1 MKNNGN
7 RASGVLQLTLLC
19 ALASCLSFAATAR
32 AEIGFLERV
41 GGFLGNTHLLE
52 LEQGSRLSNMVNGLQ
67 IGGFETSEGNWIGFK
82 KWYSS
87 NWTDARAAW
96 VTQLTPSWG
105 VIWGGSTGERAEKYS
120 ISPSL
125 KLGFVFQTPVQKNAF
140 VSLKGTTVVG
150 GRLKEKSC
158 VADYGEIGGVQEVNC
173 RLAATPL
180 EPSETLNYNLNERP
194 YRHALMLRFTKFF

>member
-1 MKNNGN
+1 MKSNGN
-7 RASGVLQLTLLC
+7 VVGCVRQLTLLC
-19 ALASCLSFAATAR
+19 AFAASLAVAASAR
-32 AEIGFLERV
+32 AEGGFLERA
-41 GGFLGNTHLLE
+41 GAFLGNTHLLE
-52 LEQGSRLSNMVNGLQ
+52 LEQGSRLSNMVTGLQ
-67 IGGFETSEGNWIGFK
+67 IGGFETSEGSWVGFK

-96 VTQLTPSWG
+96 VTQVTPSWG

-140 VSLKGTTVVG
+140 VSLKGTTIFG

-194 YRHALMLRFTKFF
+194 YRHALMLRFTKYF